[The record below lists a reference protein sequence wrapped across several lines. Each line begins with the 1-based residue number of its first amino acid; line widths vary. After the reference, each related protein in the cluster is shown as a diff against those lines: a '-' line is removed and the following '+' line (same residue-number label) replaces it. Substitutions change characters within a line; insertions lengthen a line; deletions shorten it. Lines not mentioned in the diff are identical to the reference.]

1 MHTRKLLYSGSLVLN
16 SITIGQRESDNI
28 NCMIGI
34 RKSPAH
40 EKCFILF
47 GNLVK
52 PGEFDHISLMI
63 TLSVIIKATS
73 AVV

>member
-40 EKCFILF
+40 EKCFLY
-47 GNLVK
+47 
-52 PGEFDHISLMI
+52 
-63 TLSVIIKATS
+63 IIWKLGQAGWIWS
-73 AVV
+73 H